1 MIGDIGI
8 NIKGAAVN
16 GGWANAAAE
25 VSDAVTI
32 LSHACSISIGTKS
45 RGLHPGQRQPHSF
58 RSCRASHCKQG
69 NLAVQSSSC
78 HLHRHLDP

>member
-1 MIGDIGI
+1 MIAQQLRGRTKMLGDIRI

-16 GGWANAAAE
+16 GGWANAPAE

-45 RGLHPGQRQPHSF
+45 IEAYIRVN
-58 RSCRASHCKQG
+58 A
-69 NLAVQSSSC
+69 NLIIFEAAA
-78 HLHRHLDP
+78 PITANKET